1 MFEMNKQETI
11 MRQLVQQVEKICE
24 ENNITVFM
32 SVSIEEKDGED
43 GIYQTSSHFACGR
56 KGSIRRLIE
65 TTICQSGEFRQVILD
80 VFDKLKRKHVPS
92 GDTTL
97 N

>member
-1 MFEMNKQETI
+1 MNKQEAL
-11 MRQLVQQVEKICE
+11 MRRLVQQVEKTCK

-43 GIYQTSSHFACGR
+43 GIFQTASHFTCGR
-56 KGSIRRLIE
+56 QGSIRRLMEI
-65 TTICQSGEFRQVILD
+65 TICQSGEFRQVILD
-80 VFDKLKRKHVPS
+80 AFDRLKRKHAPS